1 MGYKSTQEVFES
13 LSGIAE
19 IGPGTVRVID
29 EAGVRD
35 KLLDKLVFNAAF
47 NKKAEFKGL
56 VKWLIR
62 TIAQELGAR
71 SASIQGL
78 YEAMG
83 RGEVSGFTV
92 AAINIRGLSYDVAR
106 AVIRAAKKN
115 NSGTFIFDIAT
126 SETNYSGHAPDEYAV
141 V

>member
-35 KLLDKLVFNAAF
+35 KLIDKLVFNAVF
-47 NKKAEFKGL
+47 NDSSEIRGMVKGL
-56 VKWLIR
+56 IR
-62 TIAQELGAR
+62 AIAIELGAR
-71 SASIQGL
+71 AASIQGL

-83 RGEVSGFTV
+83 RGDVKGFTV
-92 AAINIRGLSYDVAR
+92 PAINIRGLSYDVAR

-115 NSGTFIFDIAT
+115 NSGTFIFEMAKTEISST
-126 SETNYSGHAPDEYAV
+126 RQSQ
-141 V
+141 

>member
-35 KLLDKLVFNAAF
+35 KLIDKLVFNAVF
-47 NKKAEFKGL
+47 NNNAEIKGM

-78 YEAMG
+78 SETWVLVEG
-83 RGEVSGFTV
+83 RFPPVP
-92 AAINIRGLSYDVAR
+92 AINIRGL
-106 AVIRAAKKN
+106 
-115 NSGTFIFDIAT
+115 
-126 SETNYSGHAPDEYAV
+126 
-141 V
+141 

>member
-35 KLLDKLVFNAAF
+35 KLIDKLVFNAVF
-47 NKKAEFKGL
+47 NNNAEIKGM

-83 RGEVSGFTV
+83 RGEGSGFT
-92 AAINIRGLSYDVAR
+92 APPIKIRGLTTEVEKDG
-106 AVIRAAKKN
+106 I
-115 NSGTFIFDIAT
+115 
-126 SETNYSGHAPDEYAV
+126 
-141 V
+141 